1 MYRNIKPHYFSI
13 DAIMAAQEK
22 IQCSFIK
29 KVEHVGKFLFIYC
42 VIQLS

>member
-22 IQCSFIK
+22 IPCRFTRKIESI
-29 KVEHVGKFLFIYC
+29 GKFLFNI
-42 VIQLS
+42 VVK

>member
-29 KVEHVGKFLFIYC
+29 KVEHVGKFLF
-42 VIQLS
+42 VLL

>member
-22 IQCSFIK
+22 IPCTFVK
-29 KVEHVGKFLFIYC
+29 KIESISKFLSI
-42 VIQLS
+42 